1 MERCAKT
8 AVEMENGTIVEEGDV
23 EDQERGIELG
33 KPANALILE
42 NTIRMQTFDVQ
53 GKIDYLFSCL

>member
-1 MERCAKT
+1 
-8 AVEMENGTIVEEGDV
+8 MENGTIVEEGDV